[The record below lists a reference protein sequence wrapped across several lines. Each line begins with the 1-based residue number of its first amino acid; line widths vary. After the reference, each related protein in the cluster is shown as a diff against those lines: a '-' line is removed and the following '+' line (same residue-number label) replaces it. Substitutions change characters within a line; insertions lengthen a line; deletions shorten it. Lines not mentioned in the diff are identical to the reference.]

1 MGAGAVDNDSDRAT
15 FAMARTTDSF
25 TRSNTDLSRPG
36 PRATPLRR
44 DEALALLRAHA
55 GEIERRHGIRPIAL
69 FGSVARDE
77 ARVDSDVDVLVEYAG
92 TVGWSAISRAMD
104 YLEVLFD
111 ARVDMVSWDELKP
124 RVRPYVEPELVRV
137 A

>member
-1 MGAGAVDNDSDRAT
+1 MPDTGDR
-15 FAMARTTDSF
+15 F
-25 TRSNTDLSRPG
+25 TKRSTALSRPG

-55 GEIERRHGIRPIAL
+55 PEIERRTGIRPVAL

-77 ARVDSDVDVLVEYAG
+77 ATVDSDVDVLVEYVG
-92 TVGWSAISRAMD
+92 PVGWTELARAET
-104 YLEVLFD
+104 YLEALFG
-111 ARVDMVSWDELKP
+111 ARVDLMSWGELKP
-124 RVRPYVEPELVRV
+124 RVRPYVEPDLLRV